1 MSEEEV
7 RCVALK
13 IPKNQVIHEDKDY
26 VWVSAGTVSQL
37 IRMIGLAYANPNKA
51 ISVKRD
57 EDEDTLQ
64 VGDEE

>member
-1 MSEEEV
+1 MDE
-7 RCVALK
+7 
-13 IPKNQVIHEDKDY
+13 NY

-37 IRMIGLAYANPNKA
+37 IRMVGLAYANPNKA
-51 ISVKRD
+51 ITVKRD